1 MKVLPMCK
9 EALVVCSKQELGN
22 DSSNQ
27 NGPKTIM
34 MLLTL
39 TAVRCNIVFKSK
51 ANSKASQF
59 SSRDCKTATTGT
71 YTCNSIYS
79 EHTHSHI
86 HTT

>member
-1 MKVLPMCK
+1 MCK
-9 EALVVCSKQELGN
+9 ESFVLCSNQEVGN
-22 DSSNQ
+22 DSSDQ

-59 SSRDCKTATTGT
+59 SSRHCKTAATGT
-71 YTCNSIYS
+71 YIY
-79 EHTHSHI
+79 I
-86 HTT
+86 K